1 MKYHADVEIRD
12 FDGGTWDDSF
22 DLDASDSDEAI
33 TDAINR
39 AGSWFQPHYRDDGK
53 EIPHGIIAVQINVT
67 ACDDTDGTETYTLSL
82 QVDDAAAMN
91 DTPVTV
97 WSQAVTRGFT
107 GVLYAYVDSK
117 NIPALDTDSSGTD
130 KWIAIKATLGGDTPS
145 ITYGAVMAKSIKS

>member
-53 EIPHGIIAVQINVT
+53 EIPHHERAAKLSIDLVEVDGDWSAQI
-67 ACDDTDGTETYTLSL
+67 E
-82 QVDDAAAMN
+82 VDEDNYAPGN
-91 DTPVTV
+91 ITV
-97 WSQAVTRGFT
+97 
-107 GVLYAYVDSK
+107 Y
-117 NIPALDTDSSGTD
+117 
-130 KWIAIKATLGGDTPS
+130 
-145 ITYGAVMAKSIKS
+145 